1 MATTS
6 HRHFTVFT
14 LAMMT
19 VAAAIR
25 LRHAQPDLPRSYRVP
40 CGDVGRWIVAGIGY
54 IAVAFAFVIGFFL
67 PTQLPVGSPV
77 LCNVHLAAGAVNFVG
92 APLLISA
99 FKQPSWAPSLEP
111 TTKSKFH
118 SAAQRESVAFPLTGS
133 GPPTQSKRTLHR

>member
-6 HRHFTVFT
+6 RKHVTVFA

-25 LRHAQPDLPRSYRVP
+25 LRHAQPDLPRSYGVP
-40 CGDVGRWIVAGIGY
+40 DGDVGMWIVAGIGF
-54 IAVAFAFVIGFFL
+54 IAVAFTFVVGFI
-67 PTQLPVGSPV
+67 PPIQLPVGSPV
-77 LCNVHLAAGAVNFVG
+77 LCVALVAAGAVIFVG
-92 APLLISA
+92 ALLLINA

-133 GPPTQSKRTLHR
+133 GPPTQSKRTVHR

>member
-6 HRHFTVFT
+6 RRHVTVFT

-40 CGDVGRWIVAGIGY
+40 DGDVGMWIVAGIGF
-54 IAVAFAFVIGFFL
+54 IAVAFAFVVGFF
-67 PTQLPVGSPV
+67 PPIQLPVGSPV
-77 LCNVHLAAGAVNFVG
+77 LCVALMAAGAVIFVG

-99 FKQPSWAPSLEP
+99 FKQPSWAPSLGSP
-111 TTKSKFH
+111 AKTKFH
-118 SAAQRESVAFPLTGS
+118 SAAQR
-133 GPPTQSKRTLHR
+133 K